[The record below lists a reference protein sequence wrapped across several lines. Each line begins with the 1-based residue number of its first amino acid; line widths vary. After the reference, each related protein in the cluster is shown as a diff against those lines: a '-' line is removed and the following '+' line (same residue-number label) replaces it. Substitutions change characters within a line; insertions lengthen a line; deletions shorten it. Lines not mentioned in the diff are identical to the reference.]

1 MTLLVGILCND
12 GAVIAADR
20 QLTQGLVGTPSS
32 KIRRVNENTL
42 FASSGPVGMGQQV
55 EYILRQS
62 HHKFGQ
68 MDYAEAAIQ
77 MQPIIQEKILSPS
90 YAIPKMLGRQIEPC
104 ECLFASVFKDG
115 LCLSHMDGAGK
126 FTKLTEE
133 HFLCCSGSG
142 ELNGLALLSV
152 IRSVLFPDKIPT
164 LETGIIAASATVK
177 MAIDLRSPGVGFD
190 VDVSVL
196 RSADNQAATAEEISP
211 EHLSENVDLLEWAK
225 KQLIAARDNLS
236 GKSPPS
242 PPKRRDVP
250 PA

>member
-1 MTLLVGILCND
+1 MTLLVGILCDD
-12 GAVIAADR
+12 GAVMAADR

-42 FASSGPVGMGQQV
+42 FASSGPVGVGQQV

-62 HHKFGQ
+62 HPKFEQ

-90 YAIPKMLGRQIEPC
+90 YAIPKMLGGQIEAC

-115 LCLSHMDGAGK
+115 LCLAHMDGAGK
-126 FTKLTEE
+126 FTKLTGE

-164 LETGIIAASATVK
+164 LETGIIAAFATVK

-196 RSADNQAATAEEISP
+196 RGADKGAMAEEISP

-225 KQLIAARDNLS
+225 RQLIAARDNLS
-236 GKSPPS
+236 GKPPSS